1 MTSVNFW
8 FTLSSKPPQGDTFEE
23 PSVNLITTTYRDT
36 IRVTFTEDGWLNAT
50 AIADLFG
57 KRPVDWLKLDS
68 TKDYIAA
75 LLRHLGQSEESSLWR
90 SRRGGKPGQAG
101 TWFHP
106 KLGIPFARWL
116 EPDFAVWCD
125 LQIDALLR
133 GQHPAIDW
141 KRSRHAAASTNKV
154 MSAVLQQIRERQGKT
169 TASHHYSNEARLVNW
184 VLTGEFSGLDRD
196 SLTQSDLDLL
206 AALEERNAVLIGCG
220 LAYDERKQELL
231 RFAQEQRPAL
241 AVH

>member
-1 MTSVNFW
+1 
-8 FTLSSKPPQGDTFEE
+8 
-23 PSVNLITTTYRDT
+23 VNLITATYRDDLS
-36 IRVTFTEDGWLNAT
+36 VSFTEDGWINAT
-50 AIADLFG
+50 ELAARFG
-57 KRPVDWLKLDS
+57 KRIDHYLANAETKEYISALCEEEGNTRNAGDFLK
-68 TKDYIAA
+68 T
-75 LLRHLGQSEESSLWR
+75 
-90 SRRGGKPGQAG
+90 RRGRNGG
-101 TWFHP
+101 TWIHP
-106 KLGIPFARWL
+106 DLGIHFARWL
-116 EPDFAVWCD
+116 DVRFAIWCD
-125 LQIDALLR
+125 RQIKAILR

-154 MSAVLQQIRERQGKT
+154 MSAVLHQIRERQGKT

-241 AVH
+241 TVH